1 MPDQPPAARRVQ
13 HVAATTGGSHSWM
26 TLLDG
31 VLLILI
37 GVVLLIPSQELD
49 TWLIRGF
56 GLLLCVAAFGV
67 GMKLWVAS
75 ESRAFGPMVW
85 LASIAPMVV
94 GIVLLIWP
102 NESASAIVVTIGIV
116 VLVRGVIETAIG
128 LAARPKP
135 GWSLWLA
142 RGLLTIGL
150 GIFFLWLQDW
160 AAYLLLI
167 LLGIDLI
174 SRGATTLS
182 SKSPKPA
189 N

>member
-1 MPDQPPAARRVQ
+1 M
-13 HVAATTGGSHSWM
+13 SI
-26 TLLDG
+26 LDG

-49 TWLIRGF
+49 TLLIRGF
-56 GLLLCVAAFGV
+56 GLLLCVAAFAV
-67 GMKLWVAS
+67 GARLWMAS

-102 NESASAIVVTIGIV
+102 KESASAIIVTIGIV

-128 LAARPKP
+128 LAARPRP
-135 GWSLWLA
+135 GWALWLA

-150 GIFFLWLQDW
+150 GIFFLWMKDW

-174 SRGATTLS
+174 SRGAATLS
-182 SKSPKPA
+182 SGKTTAKRA
-189 N
+189 